1 MNEKPGF
8 SKNAAFFWSFLQV
21 SFTLFAERL
30 APSAYQAFCAGELN
44 SSASGA
50 WRITHPDGR
59 DVCT

>member
-8 SKNAAFFWSFLQV
+8 SKNPGFFWSFLQV

-30 APSAYQAFCAGELN
+30 DLSAYQALSAGELN

-50 WRITHPDGR
+50 WRITHPDRR